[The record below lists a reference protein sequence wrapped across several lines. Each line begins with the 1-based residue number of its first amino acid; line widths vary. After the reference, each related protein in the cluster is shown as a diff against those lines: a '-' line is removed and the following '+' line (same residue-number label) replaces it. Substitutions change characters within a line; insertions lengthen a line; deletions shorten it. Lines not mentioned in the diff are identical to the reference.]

1 MSASETVGSLELF
14 EESPVE
20 NSNSLSGI
28 ASHAGGSAGSAGRS
42 AGHISGAGGQSGG
55 HGGQSGVAPAST
67 EGVAVLAS
75 NAASNDVA
83 GKSPGTGKP
92 EGRGRRG
99 CMPDVP
105 DARDVHY
112 VPPVDTATLPESV
125 DLRPLCPTVYD
136 QGNLGSCTANAIG
149 AAIEYNQMQTGERS
163 FVPSRLFIYF
173 NERVLEGTI
182 KQDAGAMIRNGIKTV
197 VRLGAPPEDVWPYDE
212 SAAYTQPH
220 PDAYAAAKLDLVT
233 VYCRVGQT
241 LPLMQACLMEGFP
254 IVFRY
259 TCYPS
264 MDHTWD
270 DGVIPMPGP
279 TEPEDGGHCMLI
291 VGYSN
296 ATRTFL
302 VRNSW
307 GTQWGQ
313 QGYGTMPYDYILS
326 PQWTTDL
333 WTIRSVTERAA
344 KPLNQALPMPE
355 EPSAPSAPGGET
367 GAGKRAF

>member
-1 MSASETVGSLELF
+1 MSASGTVGSLEMLGAAL
-14 EESPVE
+14 VE
-20 NSNSLSGI
+20 NSDSS
-28 ASHAGGSAGSAGRS
+28 SGSAGS
-42 AGHISGAGGQSGG
+42 SGG
-55 HGGQSGVAPAST
+55 AAPSMGGGM
-67 EGVAVLAS
+67 AVP
-75 NAASNDVA
+75 ASNDVA
-83 GKSPGTGKP
+83 GKVPGTGKP

-112 VPPVDTATLPESV
+112 VAAVDTANLPESV
-125 DLRPLCPTVYD
+125 DLRPLCPAVYD

-149 AAIEYNQMQTGERS
+149 AAIEYNQMQTGKQS
-163 FVPSRLFIYF
+163 FVPSRLFIYY
-173 NERVLEGTI
+173 NERVLEGSI

-197 VRLGAPPEDVWPYDE
+197 VRLGAPPEEVWPYDE
-212 SAAYTQPH
+212 SAAFAQPH

-233 VYCRVGQT
+233 VYSRVGQT
-241 LPLMQACLMEGFP
+241 LPLMQACLVEGFP

-259 TCYPS
+259 TCFPS

-279 TEPEDGGHCMLI
+279 TEPEDGGHCMLV
-291 VGYSN
+291 VGYNN
-296 ATRTFL
+296 ANRTFL

-307 GTQWGQ
+307 GTVWGQ

-344 KPLNQALPMPE
+344 KPLNL
-355 EPSAPSAPGGET
+355 ST
-367 GAGKRAF
+367 

>member
-1 MSASETVGSLELF
+1 MSVNETAGCLEMLEGSQGED
-14 EESPVE
+14 ST
-20 NSNSLSGI
+20 SLNGN
-28 ASHAGGSAGSAGRS
+28 AGHLGGSAGNIAGRS
-42 AGHISGAGGQSGG
+42 GQTGGQGA
-55 HGGQSGVAPAST
+55 QPGVAPAST
-67 EGVAVLAS
+67 RDVAVL
-75 NAASNDVA
+75 ASNDVA
-83 GKSPGTGKP
+83 GKAPGTGKP

-99 CMPDVP
+99 CIPDVP
-105 DARDVHY
+105 DTRDVHY

-125 DLRPLCPTVYD
+125 DLRALCPPVYN

-149 AAIEYNQMQTGERS
+149 AAIEYNQMQTGKQS

-182 KQDAGAMIRNGIKTV
+182 KQDAGATIRNGIKTV
-197 VRLGAPPEDVWPYDE
+197 VRLGAPPEDLWAYDE
-212 SAAYTQPH
+212 SAVFTQPH

-241 LPLMQACLMEGFP
+241 LPLLQACLMEGFP

-259 TCYPS
+259 TCFPS

-279 TEPEDGGHCMLI
+279 TETSEDGHCMLI
-291 VGYSN
+291 VGYNN
-296 ATRTFL
+296 ANRTFL

-344 KPLNQALPMPE
+344 KPLSSAFSMPE
-355 EPSAPSAPGGET
+355 EPSAPSASEGET

>member
-1 MSASETVGSLELF
+1 L
-14 EESPVE
+14 
-20 NSNSLSGI
+20 
-28 ASHAGGSAGSAGRS
+28 
-42 AGHISGAGGQSGG
+42 
-55 HGGQSGVAPAST
+55 
-67 EGVAVLAS
+67 
-75 NAASNDVA
+75 ASNDVA
-83 GKSPGTGKP
+83 GKAPGTGKP

-136 QGNLGSCTANAIG
+136 QGDLGSCTANAIG
-149 AAIEYNQMQTGERS
+149 AAIEYNQMQTSKQS

-212 SAAYTQPH
+212 SAAFTQPH

-259 TCYPS
+259 TCFPS

-270 DGVIPMPGP
+270 DGVIPMPGS

-291 VGYSN
+291 VGYNN
-296 ATRTFL
+296 ADRTFL

-307 GTQWGQ
+307 GTKWGQ

-355 EPSAPSAPGGET
+355 EPSAPSANVRP
-367 GAGKRAF
+367 

>member
-1 MSASETVGSLELF
+1 MSVIETVDSLEMLEGSL
-14 EESPVE
+14 VE
-20 NSNSLSGI
+20 NSNSLSGS
-28 ASHAGGSAGSAGRS
+28 ASQIAGS
-42 AGHISGAGGQSGG
+42 GGQP
-55 HGGQSGVAPAST
+55 GVAPAST
-67 EGVAVLAS
+67 QGVAVS
-75 NAASNDVA
+75 ASNDVA
-83 GKSPGTGKP
+83 GKTPGTGKP

-99 CMPDVP
+99 CIPDVP

-112 VPPVDTATLPESV
+112 VPPVDTATLPQSV

-136 QGNLGSCTANAIG
+136 QGDLGSCTANAIG
-149 AAIEYNQMQTGERS
+149 AAIEYNQMQTGKQS

-197 VRLGAPPEDVWPYDE
+197 VRLGAPPEEVWPYDE
-212 SAAYTQPH
+212 SAAFTQPH

-259 TCYPS
+259 TCFPS

-291 VGYSN
+291 VGYNN
-296 ATRTFL
+296 ANRTFL

-333 WTIRSVTERAA
+333 WTIRTVTERVA
-344 KPLNQALPMPE
+344 KPLNQTLPKPE

>member
-1 MSASETVGSLELF
+1 MRTR
-14 EESPVE
+14 PRQ
-20 NSNSLSGI
+20 N
-28 ASHAGGSAGSAGRS
+28 GSAGHASGSADNIAGRS
-42 AGHISGAGGQSGG
+42 GQTGG
-55 HGGQSGVAPAST
+55 HGGQPSVAPAST
-67 EGVAVLAS
+67 QDVAVLAG
-75 NAASNDVA
+75 NDVA
-83 GKSPGTGKP
+83 GKAPGTGKP

-99 CMPDVP
+99 CILDVP
-105 DARDVHY
+105 DARDVRY

-125 DLRPLCPTVYD
+125 DLRALCPPVYD
-136 QGNLGSCTANAIG
+136 QGSLESCTANAIG
-149 AAIEYNQMQTGERS
+149 AAIEYNQMQTGKSS

-173 NERVLEGTI
+173 NERVLEGSI

-197 VRLGAPPEDVWPYDE
+197 VRLGAPPEDVWAYDE
-212 SAAYTQPH
+212 SAVFTQPH

-259 TCYPS
+259 TCFPS

-270 DGVIPMPGP
+270 DGVISMPGP
-279 TEPEDGGHCMLI
+279 AQPEDGGHCMLI
-291 VGYSN
+291 VGYNN
-296 ATRTFL
+296 ANRTFL

-344 KPLNQALPMPE
+344 KPLNSLPMPE
-355 EPSAPSAPGGET
+355 EPSAPSAPEGET

>member
-1 MSASETVGSLELF
+1 MMQLGQ
-14 EESPVE
+14 
-20 NSNSLSGI
+20 
-28 ASHAGGSAGSAGRS
+28 SAGEL
-42 AGHISGAGGQSGG
+42 
-55 HGGQSGVAPAST
+55 V
-67 EGVAVLAS
+67 
-75 NAASNDVA
+75 SNDVA
-83 GKSPGTGKP
+83 GKVPGTGKP

-112 VPPVDTATLPESV
+112 VATVDVANLPESV
-125 DLRPLCPTVYD
+125 DLRPLCQPVYD

-149 AAIEYNQMQTGERS
+149 AAIEYNQMHTGKQS
-163 FVPSRLFIYF
+163 FVPSRLFIYY
-173 NERVLEGTI
+173 NERVLEGSI
-182 KQDAGAMIRNGIKTV
+182 KQDAGAMIRDGIKTV
-197 VRLGAPPEDVWPYDE
+197 ARLGAPPEDVWLYDE

-233 VYCRVGQT
+233 VYSRVRQT
-241 LPLMQACLMEGFP
+241 LSLLQACLAEGCP
-254 IVFRY
+254 IIFRY
-259 TCYPS
+259 TCFPS

-291 VGYSN
+291 VGYNN
-296 ATRTFL
+296 ADRTFL

-326 PQWTTDL
+326 PKWTTDL
-333 WTIRSVTERAA
+333 WTIRSVTEHAS
-344 KPLNQALPMPE
+344 KPLNSALPTPASPTPE
-355 EPSAPSAPGGET
+355 PET
-367 GAGKRAF
+367 GAGKPAF

>member
-1 MSASETVGSLELF
+1 MSV
-14 EESPVE
+14 
-20 NSNSLSGI
+20 SNG
-28 ASHAGGSAGSAGRS
+28 
-42 AGHISGAGGQSGG
+42 
-55 HGGQSGVAPAST
+55 
-67 EGVAVLAS
+67 
-75 NAASNDVA
+75 VA
-83 GKSPGTGKP
+83 GKVPGTGKP

-99 CMPDVP
+99 GMPDVP

-112 VPPVDTATLPESV
+112 VASVDVANLPESV
-125 DLRPLCPTVYD
+125 DLRPLCPPVYD
-136 QGNLGSCTANAIG
+136 QGNLESCTANAIG
-149 AAIEYNQMQTGERS
+149 GAIEYNQMQTGKQS
-163 FVPSRLFIYF
+163 FVPSRLFIYY

-197 VRLGAPPEDVWPYDE
+197 VRLGAPPETVWTYNE
-212 SAAYTQPH
+212 SAAFTQPH

-241 LPLMQACLMEGFP
+241 LPLLQACLHEGFP

-259 TCYPS
+259 TCFPS

-291 VGYSN
+291 VGYNN
-296 ATRTFL
+296 ADRTFL

-307 GTQWGQ
+307 GTGWGQ

-326 PQWTTDL
+326 PKWTTDL

-344 KPLNQALPMPE
+344 KPLNSALPSAEIPATTPAPE
-355 EPSAPSAPGGET
+355 PET